1 MAREIGVN
9 LACEATNERGQEFI
23 VDINC
28 PRMSDIRRPFA
39 IDRVAREQ
47 EEGEGRGGGRR
58 GEKTHVLVRRLLVSS
73 GEGEAA
79 RSPV

>member
-9 LACEATNERGQEFI
+9 LAFEATNERGQEFI

-47 EEGEGRGGGRR
+47 RGGRR
-58 GEKTHVLVRRLLVSS
+58 GKEKKRTFWFGLYWSRV
-73 GEGEAA
+73 EGEA
-79 RSPV
+79 

>member
-39 IDRVAREQ
+39 IDREQ
-47 EEGEGRGGGRR
+47 RGK
-58 GEKTHVLVRRLLVSS
+58 EKKRTFWFGLYRSRV
-73 GEGEAA
+73 EGEA
-79 RSPV
+79 

>member
-47 EEGEGRGGGRR
+47 RGK
-58 GEKTHVLVRRLLVSS
+58 EKKRTFWFGLYWSRV
-73 GEGEAA
+73 EGEA
-79 RSPV
+79 

>member
-47 EEGEGRGGGRR
+47 EGGEED
-58 GEKTHVLVRRLLVSS
+58 GEEEKKRTFWFGLYWSRVAKAKQL
-73 GEGEAA
+73 EA
-79 RSPV
+79 RFN

>member
-47 EEGEGRGGGRR
+47 RGGRR
-58 GEKTHVLVRRLLVSS
+58 GKEKKRTFWFGLYWSRV
-73 GEGEAA
+73 EGEA
-79 RSPV
+79 